1 MSTIVRQRV
10 HSGPRGIRG
19 FLAATVTA
27 TLIATLAGCAIQGQ
41 PELAGAGQDLPEV
54 VVTTN
59 ILGDVVSQV
68 LGDAAHVTT
77 LMRPNADPHSFEIS
91 ASEAALLDRAAL
103 VVSNGFRLEEGLQ
116 QHLDRVRQAGTP
128 MFVAGDHIESIPYA
142 STDSG
147 AGGSGSGCGSG
158 SGDPDP
164 HFWTDP
170 GRMVDVVEALTT
182 TLTDASAVAGF
193 NTADRAAI
201 ATRGE
206 AYAGQLR
213 ELDSEM
219 AEQFSAIP
227 SERRA
232 LITNHHVFGY
242 LADRY
247 DFRVLGTAIPGGT
260 TLAAPSAADLRE
272 LVDAITNANVPAI
285 FAESSAPDRLMRV
298 LAEEAGIDV
307 QVIELFTESLSLP
320 GAGAET
326 YVEMLTT
333 NTARIADGLD
343 PDALQLPTDRSAQ

>member
-27 TLIATLAGCAIQGQ
+27 LLIAALAGCAIQG
-41 PELAGAGQDLPEV
+41 PSESAGAGQDLPEV

-103 VVSNGFRLEEGLQ
+103 VISNGFGLEEGLQ

-147 AGGSGSGCGSG
+147 AGGSGSG
-158 SGDPDP
+158 DPDP

-182 TLTDASAVAGF
+182 TLTDASAVAGI
-193 NTADRAAI
+193 NRADRTAI

-206 AYAGQLR
+206 AYARQLR

-219 AEQFSAIP
+219 AERFSAIP

-272 LVDAITNANVPAI
+272 LVDAITSANVPAI